1 MSYTI
6 SPVESLKNDPSKYRE
21 AGVRGPK
28 HLELVD

>member
-6 SPVESLKNDPSKYRE
+6 SPVECLKIEPSKYRE
-21 AGVRGPK
+21 ASVRGPK